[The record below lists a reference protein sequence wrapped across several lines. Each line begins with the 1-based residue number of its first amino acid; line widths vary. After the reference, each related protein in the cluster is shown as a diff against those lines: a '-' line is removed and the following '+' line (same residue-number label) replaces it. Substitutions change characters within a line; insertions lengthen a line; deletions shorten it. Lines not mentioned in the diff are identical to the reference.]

1 MKRVSSAA
9 VLVLAMLGVA
19 APALAE
25 EGADHGLGLSAG
37 VVGGTNG
44 LGLEAG
50 YRFSR
55 HFGVRANSGDY
66 KYDHSEVSDDFDVD
80 GNIKLKSIG
89 ALLDIYPFGGSFRLS
104 VGMRSN
110 DTAFRADAVPTT
122 ATVEVGDDTYTQ
134 AEVGTLT
141 GTVGFKKSA
150 PMVALGWGG
159 KFKTGLHF
167 GIEVGVVVQGN
178 PQINATS
185 NGSLASDP
193 LFRASLDDQ
202 LAEWQQDINDNKYS
216 KYWPV
221 VQLHLM
227 YRF

>member
-1 MKRVSSAA
+1 MKRFSNAA

-25 EGADHGLGLSAG
+25 ESADHGLGLAAG
-37 VVGGTNG
+37 VVVGTNG

-50 YRFSR
+50 
-55 HFGVRANSGDY
+55 
-66 KYDHSEVSDDFDVD
+66 
-80 GNIKLKSIG
+80 NIKLKSVG

-110 DTAFRADAVPTT
+110 KNAFRADAVPTT

-150 PMVALGWGG
+150 PMVSLGWGG

-167 GIEVGVVVQGN
+167 GVEVGVVVQGN
-178 PQINATS
+178 PQINASSDGT
-185 NGSLASDP
+185 LATNP
-193 LFRASLDDQ
+193 VFQQSLDDQ
-202 LAEWQQDINDNKYS
+202 LAEWRQDIKDNKYS
-216 KYWPV
+216 RYWPV